1 MSSLSSS
8 FKTIGILG
16 GMGPEATAATYQE
29 IIRLFQ
35 EKYNAKYD
43 SDFPEI
49 VVVSKP
55 IPDVVE
61 NLENPE
67 QTVRMLLQGIEQL
80 KIAGADFAIIACNTV
95 QIFIEELRQKTNLQI
110 LSIPEEVAKVLKT
123 NNVALLATE
132 ATINARIFDKE
143 LQRKNIVL
151 TKPDQKQ
158 QGALTKIIMNILN
171 GNKSEDDRAE
181 LVFMIDQLKCQG
193 AEAVILGCTDLPLLV
208 SQEDISMPVID
219 TIKVSAAAAVREAQ
233 TI

>member
-208 SQEDISMPVID
+208 SQEDISIPVID
-219 TIKVSAAAAVREAQ
+219 TIKVIAAAAVREAQ